1 MGAFLPGSWARRWRR
16 FRHPATLAGLTLT
29 GTVVLVAL
37 LAGRIAP
44 GNPFSTSPDDRF
56 RPPSADHPMGA
67 DQLGRDLF
75 TGVVRGAH
83 SSMSIVLGV
92 VAISSVIGLLVG
104 VTAGYRR
111 GAVDDAAMRVIETLQ
126 SVPRFFLA
134 VLVTG
139 WFGTD
144 ASTLMVLFG
153 LTSWPLL
160 ARVVR
165 AETLS
170 LRQREFIV
178 AGRSLGSSD
187 GRILL
192 RHVVPNVLPAAVVVI
207 ALTGSR
213 VVLLEAG
220 LAYLGLSD
228 PNVPS
233 WGALINNA
241 QPYLATAWWMSV
253 FPGTA
258 IAVTVF
264 GLNLL
269 SDGLARSLDPLDR
282 PAGRRRRPGG
292 WRASRSRGLSGHGGE
307 EQGTAAV
314 VQVAYVDRLEAG

>member
-1 MGAFLPGSWARRWRR
+1 
-16 FRHPATLAGLTLT
+16 
-29 GTVVLVAL
+29 
-37 LAGRIAP
+37 
-44 GNPFSTSPDDRF
+44 
-56 RPPSADHPMGA
+56 MGA

-92 VAISSVIGLLVG
+92 VAISSVLGLLIG
-104 VTAGYRR
+104 VVAGYRR
-111 GAVDDAAMRVIETLQ
+111 GWVDDVAMRVIEVLQ

-139 WFGTD
+139 LFGTD
-144 ASTLMVLFG
+144 ASTLIVLLG

-170 LRQREFIV
+170 LRQRDFV
-178 AGRSLGSSD
+178 FAARSLGSTDS
-187 GRILL
+187 RILV
-192 RHVVPNVLPAAVVVI
+192 RHVVPNVAPAALVVI

-241 QPYLATAWWMSV
+241 QPYLQTAWWMSV
-253 FPGTA
+253 FPGAA
-258 IAVTVF
+258 IALAVF
-264 GLNLL
+264 GMNLL
-269 SDGLARSLDPLDR
+269 ADGLSRALDPLD
-282 PAGRRRRPGG
+282 PSLTRRR
-292 WRASRSRGLSGHGGE
+292 SRN
-307 EQGTAAV
+307 TVPA
-314 VQVAYVDRLEAG
+314 